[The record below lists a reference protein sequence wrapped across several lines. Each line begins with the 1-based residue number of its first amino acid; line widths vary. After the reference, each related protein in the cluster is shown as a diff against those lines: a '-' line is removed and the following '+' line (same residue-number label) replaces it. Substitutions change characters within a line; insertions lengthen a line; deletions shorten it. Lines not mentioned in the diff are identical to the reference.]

1 MGGGKLKKVLM
12 PKEQLIFKIVLKYET
27 DQLTTKSTDWFS
39 KSTATDAKQKIAD
52 AKPTVIH

>member
-1 MGGGKLKKVLM
+1 M

-39 KSTATDAKQKIAD
+39 KSTATDAKQKMQNQQLFIELTL
-52 AKPTVIH
+52 KQ